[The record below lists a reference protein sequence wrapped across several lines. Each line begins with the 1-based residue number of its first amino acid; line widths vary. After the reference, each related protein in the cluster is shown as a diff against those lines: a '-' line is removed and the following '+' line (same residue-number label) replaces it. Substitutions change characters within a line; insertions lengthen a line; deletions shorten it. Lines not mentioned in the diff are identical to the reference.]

1 MDLYNLKIISF
12 KASIKSTLD
21 HTIDPLIEALSY
33 IKKNAIYRTIIHSDQ
48 GWQYQHLSL
57 VNELKR
63 HKVFQSMSRKGN
75 CLDNS
80 LMENYFGLLKQEMY
94 YGEDRVSYATLK
106 KIDEYIYFYNNDRIK
121 EKLSGLSPAAYQN
134 KTLN

>member
-1 MDLYNLKIISF
+1 
-12 KASIKSTLD
+12 
-21 HTIDPLIEALSY
+21 
-33 IKKNAIYRTIIHSDQ
+33 
-48 GWQYQHLSL
+48 
-57 VNELKR
+57 
-63 HKVFQSMSRKGN
+63 MSRKGN